1 MKYLIAALLFSTG
14 LFSNSAM
21 ASWPMGRPGPS
32 SEQRAPVAPP
42 PKISCELD
50 YSKSN
55 PDGTNAKFIR
65 GPQIPVT
72 ENGAISA
79 INGFVMSANLR
90 RICAADGGPCS
101 DSFNLEL
108 KVTQVQKESFMIV
121 TVGKGL
127 PSQRYLTGLGVDDEE
142 VSLMCDIGGD

>member
-1 MKYLIAALLFSTG
+1 MLNEKC
-14 LFSNSAM
+14 
-21 ASWPMGRPGPS
+21 RPRVGIFFGY
-32 SEQRAPVAPP
+32 Q
-42 PKISCELD
+42 
-50 YSKSN
+50 
-55 PDGTNAKFIR
+55 
-65 GPQIPVT
+65 
-72 ENGAISA
+72 
-79 INGFVMSANLR
+79 NLR

-142 VSLMCDIGGD
+142 VSLMCAIGGD